1 MTMQVSGKVT
11 CNGCMLEELAVG
23 KVAAFINHHD
33 IHFGEMTVR
42 ETLAFAG
49 RCQGFGWGCC
59 KEFVKG
65 KMSRQATQTS

>member
-11 CNGCMLEELAVG
+11 CNGCMLVEL
-23 KVAAFINHHD
+23 AAFINHHD

-59 KEFVKG
+59 NEFVKG